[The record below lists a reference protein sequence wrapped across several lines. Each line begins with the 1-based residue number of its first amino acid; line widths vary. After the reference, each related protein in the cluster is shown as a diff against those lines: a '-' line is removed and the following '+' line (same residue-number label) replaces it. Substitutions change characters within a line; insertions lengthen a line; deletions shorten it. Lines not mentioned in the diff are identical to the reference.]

1 MDIEAKI
8 EGVLLAHGEPITI
21 GKLSKAIGENAEKVR
36 EALKK
41 LQAGYLEHSRG
52 FAILRNDDSVQ
63 LVSSKECFEYIKR
76 LKKVED
82 ESTLSPASLEVL
94 AIVAYKAP
102 ITRAEIESIRGVH
115 SGSILRSLALRGLV
129 ERVEISEDGRSFS
142 YTPSFSL
149 LKLFGI
155 ESVRNLPD
163 YEELSGNTK
172 LQSETFE
179 KHAK

>member
-1 MDIEAKI
+1 MRIEAKI
-8 EGVLLAHGEPITI
+8 EGVLLAHGEPIAI
-21 GKLSKAIGENAEKVR
+21 GKLSKAVDEKK
-36 EALKK
+36 EAVCEAVEK
-41 LQAGYLEHSRG
+41 LQTEYLEHSRG
-52 FAILRNDDSVQ
+52 FAILKNGDSVQ
-63 LVSSKECFEYIKR
+63 LVSHGACAECIKR

-94 AIVAYKAP
+94 AIVAYRAP

-115 SGSILRSLALRGLV
+115 CGSILRTLALRGLV
-129 ERVEISEDGRSFS
+129 ERTEVSEDGRSFS

-155 ESVRNLPD
+155 ESIGELPD

-172 LQSETFE
+172 LRAENFGGT
-179 KHAK
+179 AK